1 MSLHLLLYHA
11 TDLHDLSSYSH
22 GPLNMP
28 AGLSPS
34 VLLLLLAA
42 LVAAGILIGFL
53 AGLFGI
59 GGGAVSVP
67 VFFEIFRYTGNTDDI
82 AMPLAIGTSLA
93 MIVPTAFVSARE
105 HARRGTLDMKVL
117 RLWILPVLV
126 GVVLGTVIA
135 AMADARLFQI
145 IFMLVAGFLSMRM
158 LLGGSNWQIADALPG
173 RALLSLYGGIIGLL
187 SALMG
192 IGGGALSTMTLTL
205 HGRPIHEAVST
216 SAGLG
221 VLITVPGSIGYVIA
235 GWHKPG
241 LPPDALGYV
250 SLLALLITLPAALL
264 TTRLGVRVA
273 HAWSRS
279 LLSRMFG
286 LFLLAVTLRF
296 MLAVVFGI

>member
-1 MSLHLLLYHA
+1 MSIRLLLYHA
-11 TDLHDLSSYSH
+11 ADLQYSSSHRFHD
-22 GPLNMP
+22 MP

-42 LVAAGILIGFL
+42 LVVAGVFIGFL
-53 AGLFGI
+53 AGLFGV

-67 VFFEIFRYTGNTDDI
+67 VFFEIFRYTGNADDI
-82 AMPLAIGTSLA
+82 AMPLAVGTSLA

-105 HARRGTLDMKVL
+105 HARRGTLDMQLL
-117 RLWILPVLV
+117 RLWMLPVLV
-126 GVVLGTVIA
+126 GVMLGTVIA

-158 LLGGSNWQIADALPG
+158 LLGGSHWQIADTLPG

-192 IGGGALSTMTLTL
+192 VGGGALSTMTLTL

-221 VLITVPGSIGYVIA
+221 VLIAIPGALGYVIA
-235 GWHKPG
+235 GWHKPD

-250 SLLALLITLPAALL
+250 SLLALFVTLPAALL

-273 HAWSRS
+273 HGWSRS
-279 LLSRMFG
+279 QLSRMFG
-286 LFLLAVTLRF
+286 LFLLVVTLRF
-296 MLAVVFGI
+296 LLAVMFGI